1 MIEGQLIRTDRD
13 MFAAPAGAAPVR
25 LEQLREHFSPE
36 EAQLFGIDRPYD
48 RDIEPVPALRRFLDG
63 LAATM
68 ATTFLF
74 AGVGLLGIPTGAF
87 A

>member
-13 MFAAPAGAAPVR
+13 MFTTARAPKPVR
-25 LEQLREHFSPE
+25 LDELRELFSPE
-36 EAQLFGIDRPYD
+36 EAKMFGIDRPYD
-48 RDIEPVPALRRFLDG
+48 REIEPVTPIRRLFDG

-74 AGVGLLGIPTGAF
+74 AGVGMLGIPSGAF

>member
-1 MIEGQLIRTDRD
+1 MLEGQFVRTDRD
-13 MFAAPAGAAPVR
+13 MFAAPEAADPIR
-25 LEQLREHFSPE
+25 LHQLREHFSPE

-48 RDIEPVPALRRFLDG
+48 RDAEPVPALRRALDG

-68 ATTFLF
+68 ATTLLF
-74 AGVGLLGIPTGAF
+74 AGVGLLGTPSGAF